1 MTLVKWN
8 DDRLD
13 DLAREV
19 HGLTDTRDAVIR
31 LDGSVTTVHADVT
44 ALSAAFNEWKK
55 DEAVKIER
63 QREERKADRRWLIG
77 TVLASAS
84 IIVGAL
90 AVFVG

>member
-19 HGLTDTRDAVIR
+19 HNLTDTRDAVIR
-31 LDGSVTTVHADVT
+31 LDGSVATVHADVT
-44 ALSAAFNEWKK
+44 ELAKAFEKWKI
-55 DEAVKIER
+55 DEAVKVER

-84 IIVGAL
+84 IIVAAL